1 VRLPPG
7 EEEAMDGQG
16 RVYVIVAVLSAA
28 ALVPVSAK
36 AAEFIDRPQPP
47 PRIADIYGG
56 LNHQPTRTEV
66 EKRERAAHL
75 QSNTARQSAEDAEVQ
90 RLFKQ
95 LTR

>member
-1 VRLPPG
+1 MNGPS
-7 EEEAMDGQG
+7 
-16 RVYVIVAVLSAA
+16 RVYVIAALLSAA
-28 ALVPVSAK
+28 TLAPVSAQ

-47 PRIADIYGG
+47 ARIGDTYGG
-56 LNHQPTRTEV
+56 LNHQPTRAEV

-75 QSNTARQSAEDAEVQ
+75 QPNTARQSADDAEVQ